1 MVQGLVVENLKEKI
15 DAVGDQFQLKA
26 EIKVGLQNS
35 LQSMME
41 NIEEKFV
48 KFLMK
53 GFLAEMD
60 LEVNTGF
67 LKNIRKFLL
76 QML

>member
-1 MVQGLVVENLKEKI
+1 
-15 DAVGDQFQLKA
+15 
-26 EIKVGLQNS
+26 
-35 LQSMME
+35 ME

-60 LEVNTGF
+60 LEVNNGF

-76 QML
+76 QTL